1 MNFRWFPEQASSIA
15 PSIDVLFFAL
25 VAFSGALGV
34 FLSALVIGYAVRY
47 REGSPAD
54 RSGQRKRNM
63 ALEIGW
69 TSASVVTAFVIFAY
83 GARLFVDHQRPPGDA
98 LRISAIG
105 KQWMWKFRHPGG
117 QREINTLHVPLGQP
131 VQVTLGSQDVIHSF
145 FVPAF
150 RVKQDAVPGRST
162 RVWFT
167 PTKEGRFRLFC
178 AEYCGTQHSA
188 MGGWIVVMKPEDFTG
203 WLARQGES
211 TSLAQQGAELFRAL
225 GCSGCHGQ
233 SSEMRAPSLKGLFG
247 RPVPLASGQTVI
259 ADEAYIRDSILM
271 PQKQVAAGY
280 APVMPSFDGLIE
292 EGELQMLVAHIRSL
306 GGSEAD
312 DN

>member
-1 MNFRWFPEQASSIA
+1 
-15 PSIDVLFFAL
+15 
-25 VAFSGALGV
+25 
-34 FLSALVIGYAVRY
+34 
-47 REGSPAD
+47 
-54 RSGQRKRNM
+54 
-63 ALEIGW
+63 
-69 TSASVVTAFVIFAY
+69 
-83 GARLFVDHQRPPGDA
+83 
-98 LRISAIG
+98 
-105 KQWMWKFRHPGG
+105 
-117 QREINTLHVPLGQP
+117 
-131 VQVTLGSQDVIHSF
+131 
-145 FVPAF
+145 
-150 RVKQDAVPGRST
+150 
-162 RVWFT
+162 
-167 PTKEGRFRLFC
+167 
-178 AEYCGTQHSA
+178 